1 MLPRNKSPLEQLQE
15 GARQA
20 AYEAIIQ
27 IVADSLGKESLLEFA
42 QGAAMEYIEN
52 ATGKNAAHEQ
62 SIINLADVTG
72 REALGKYLASEL
84 RKLPSEARSNASR
97 ENGKSGGRPRKK
109 AR

>member
-27 IVADSLGKESLLEFA
+27 MFSEKLDNESLLEFA
-42 QGAAMEYIEN
+42 QGAAMEYIES
-52 ATGKNAAHEQ
+52 ATGKNAAADH
-62 SIINLADVTG
+62 SIINLVSVTG
-72 REALGKYLASEL
+72 KEALGKFLASEL
-84 RKLPSEARSNASR
+84 RKFPSEARAKASR
-97 ENGKSGGRPRKK
+97 ENGKSGGRPKKK